1 MNSWNGL
8 PRRCVRFAAKENRD
22 YALVGLF
29 STANCNNPLVSS
41 PGRSATG
48 MALWRRAGHSCS
60 GQHDRSRAPANSKE
74 RYGACNNR
82 QWWKMCAIFALT
94 LLIGRIGS
102 LVLFALLSLLALREY
117 VTLIPTRRQRSSNA
131 GLELL
136 RHYAVAVLPGRNPLV
151 WVLRDHGSGSGV
163 PFHSHADGD
172 DRRHRAFP
180 GARRENPVRNH
191 DLFVLLESRSSI
203 AHPEDSRIRGP

>member
-1 MNSWNGL
+1 MITRSSGYLARQIATTHWFLHLEDPLQAWLFGGVL
-8 PRRCVRFAAKENRD
+8 GILVLASTIGAVLQQTAKSD
-22 YALVGLF
+22 
-29 STANCNNPLVSS
+29 TA
-41 PGRSATG
+41 RATIDNLNAR
-48 MALWRRAGHSCS
+48 MRA
-60 GQHDRSRAPANSKE
+60 
-74 RYGACNNR
+74 
-82 QWWKMCAIFALT
+82 WWKMCAIFALT